1 MPGLP
6 PLILSVQGFR
16 SVRRQSLEIR
26 PITLLYGPSG
36 GGKSSFLYAL
46 AVLRNLL
53 VNPNQHPSALFNL
66 GSVHLGDLKSVLH
79 RRNPGEGLGVA
90 LEVAEDWEKDDHTTL
105 PSLYLH
111 GALLQE
117 PDQVTFRYRYTVIS
131 PNHPDPVLGQS
142 LVASLPYPGNSVATT
157 RLTFWGREVALRWN
171 GLVWSPEDAPPSEI
185 AEAVVGLLSRL
196 NAPLERLRRT
206 VLVPLARGFTKPQYQ
221 PTSFAG
227 PPSREDEVATAL
239 AQSADLE
246 LKVGFYVEEITGY
259 RLQVKTTLGTA
270 LFGLWAMDLESRVVH
285 QLVNAGFG
293 VNQTAYLLALA
304 LHGDTETLLVEEP
317 EIHLHPTLMRRLA
330 WALARIAREE
340 GRRFVL
346 STHSEALVAAFLSL
360 VARGE
365 LDPSELACY
374 LVQKEAGE
382 TRVVP
387 QRVNEEG
394 QVEGGLLSFM
404 EGELEDLRSLLGI
417 DRE

>member
-6 PLILSVQGFR
+6 PLTLRVQGFR
-16 SVRRQSLEIR
+16 SVRQQSLEIR

-46 AVLRNLL
+46 AALRNLL
-53 VNPNQHPSALFNL
+53 LNPNQHPSALFNL
-66 GSVHLGDLKSVLH
+66 GSVNLGDLKGVLH

-90 LEVAEDWEKDDHTTL
+90 LEVAEDWEENGHTT
-105 PSLYLH
+105 STFFHHH
-111 GALLQE
+111 GAVLRE
-117 PDQVTFRYRYTVIS
+117 PNAVTFRYTVTN
-131 PNHPDPVLGQS
+131 PDYPDPVVNARLE
-142 LVASLPYPGNSVATT
+142 ASLPYPGSSATT
-157 RLTFWGREVALRWN
+157 ARLALRGYEVTLRWN
-171 GLVWSPEDAPPSEI
+171 GLVWSPEGASPPEI
-185 AEAVVGLLSRL
+185 AEEVTGLLSHL

-206 VLVPLARGFTKPQYQ
+206 VLAPLVRGFTKPQYQ

-227 PPSREDEVATAL
+227 PPTREDEVATAL
-239 AQSADLE
+239 AQSADLD

-270 LFGLWAMDLESRVVH
+270 LFSLWAMDLESRVVH
-285 QLVNAGFG
+285 ELVNAGFG

-304 LHGDTETLLVEEP
+304 LHGETETLLVEEP
-317 EIHLHPTLMRRLA
+317 ETHLHPTLMRRLA
-330 WALARIAREE
+330 RALARIAREE

-346 STHSEALVAAFLSL
+346 STHSEALVTAFLSL
-360 VARGE
+360 VAREE

-387 QRVNEEG
+387 QQVNEEG